1 MYSSSTPYLMI
12 NMPEN
17 PQFQSLR
24 NEKFSEQISHQLLE
38 KIIAG
43 YYQPGDRL
51 PPERDLA
58 DFFDVSRVVVREAL
72 SSLLAKGIISV
83 RQGLG
88 TTVNSLDEWN
98 TLDPQVLLLLQGDNV
113 FGQLMET
120 RRIIEPEMAALAAE
134 RITPEELEILRVNSD
149 LPEDDTIE
157 EHSERDI
164 NFHLQIAKATH
175 NHVLLMVLTS
185 TTDLLR
191 EGRRRIFA
199 VPGELVKARHWHLTI
214 FTAIEQCDPQAARE
228 AMAEHMEQVRK
239 GLEQVEKNK
248 ISTFMK

>member
-1 MYSSSTPYLMI
+1 MMI
-12 NMPEN
+12 NMAEN

-24 NEKFSEQISHQLLE
+24 SEKFSEQISLQLLE
-38 KIIAG
+38 KIIGG

-58 DFFDVSRVVVREAL
+58 ELFNVSRVVVREAL
-72 SSLLAKGIISV
+72 GSLLAKGIISV

-134 RITPEELEILRVNSD
+134 RITTEELEILRANSD

-199 VPGELVKARHWHLTI
+199 VPGELAKARHWHLTI

-228 AMAEHMEQVRK
+228 AMAKHMEQVRK
-239 GLEQVEKNK
+239 GLEQIEKK
-248 ISTFMK
+248 

>member
-1 MYSSSTPYLMI
+1 MYSSSAPNLMV

-43 YYQPGDRL
+43 YYKPGDRL

-83 RQGLG
+83 RQGYG
-88 TTVNSLDEWN
+88 TTVNPLDEWN

-134 RITPEELEILRVNSD
+134 RITAEELELLRANSD
-149 LPEDDTIE
+149 LPEDDTVE
-157 EHSERDI
+157 KHTERDI

-175 NHVLLMVLTS
+175 NPVLLMVLSS

-199 VPGELVKARHWHLTI
+199 VPGELAKARHWHLTI
-214 FTAIEQCDPQAARE
+214 FTAIEKCDPQAARE
-228 AMAEHMEQVRK
+228 AMAEHMEQVQK
-239 GLEQVEKNK
+239 GLEQIEK
-248 ISTFMK
+248 